1 VSLVEAAASSRG
13 PVWRAA
19 STSQGYGSICAS
31 RSGSGQAGSR
41 SPFACAGHAA
51 AVLNS
56 GRPERGLGP
65 SGSAD
70 EWVPAQLRFPVTI
83 TARILLRSGTDVE
96 VLSLAEVRDD
106 LRTTAESIAAT
117 YVEK

>member
-1 VSLVEAAASSRG
+1 
-13 PVWRAA
+13 
-19 STSQGYGSICAS
+19 
-31 RSGSGQAGSR
+31 
-41 SPFACAGHAA
+41 
-51 AVLNS
+51 
-56 GRPERGLGP
+56 
-65 SGSAD
+65 
-70 EWVPAQLRFPVTI
+70 LRFPVTI